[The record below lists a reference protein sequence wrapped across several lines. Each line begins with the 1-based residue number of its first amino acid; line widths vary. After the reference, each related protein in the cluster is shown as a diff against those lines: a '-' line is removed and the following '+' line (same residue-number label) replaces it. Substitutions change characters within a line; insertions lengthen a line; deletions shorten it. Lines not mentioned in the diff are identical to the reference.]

1 MADLFCIRT
10 GLKLATCATCHR
22 VVNAPGD
29 TCARCSAPDV
39 DVTAEATRLEEASER
54 LVAAAESARLGD
66 TTERR
71 RRWARELRGRT

>member
-1 MADLFCIRT
+1 MAAVFCIRT

-39 DVTAEATRLEEASER
+39 EAEATRLQEASER
-54 LVAAAESARLGD
+54 LRLDAQDALRDRTESRRSWLAAL
-66 TTERR
+66 RR
-71 RRWARELRGRT
+71 ST